1 MSHTKKIYQTQK
13 TGQVDL
19 GPYQAT
25 FIEEEG
31 LIY

>member
-1 MSHTKKIYQTQK
+1 MSHTKKTYQTQK

-25 FIEEEG
+25 FIEEG